1 MRYNKTEYEKKGIF
15 TMKSTNVRIRVCA
28 ILMSLVL
35 LLSISLIGCSAKG
48 KTVMQ
53 IGKQKLTVNM
63 YELMLSRMKGTL
75 EYNGYPTDTES
86 FWDTIISV
94 QGGTYN
100 DYFCHTVQ
108 EQAKR
113 MLIKLYLFEEVYKLE
128 LPNSYY
134 DTIDEYIGDA
144 LDLLHDG
151 SKTQFNTALS
161 AFGVNIDMLR
171 ENYIMEDKIDYLKLQ
186 LSKQTGD
193 SARTEYYEK
202 NYVRFRQIL
211 LPLYDYLYET
221 DENGDTIY
229 YKEGTDRICYDTKG
243 VTKTGTDGK
252 TIVDGNGDTVYYTE
266 DGKIAY
272 NTSAG
277 VARGVDKDKDGYTDY
292 KMKDEEGVQLVKDQA
307 AKLQEIIVAG
317 DFTTFEDY
325 GKQVSEEELWSA
337 YPNGMYIN
345 KNKDYGIE
353 YIDKI
358 QDALT
363 NMAVGDIALI
373 EADNAYHLIMK
384 YTIETDGYKNDTN
397 KDWFESFEDEVISE
411 ILDAMCEKYMDEVEV
426 NTKVL
431 QEAMDMKAIGA
442 NTDY

>member
-1 MRYNKTEYEKKGIF
+1 MKLKNK
-15 TMKSTNVRIRVCA
+15 RIRVCA
-28 ILMSLVL
+28 LLIAIVL
-35 LLSISLIGCSAKG
+35 LLSAALFGCSRKG
-48 KTVMQ
+48 EVVMQ
-53 IGKQKLTVNM
+53 IGKQKLTVNT

-75 EYNGYPTDTES
+75 KYNGHPTDTES
-86 FWDTIISV
+86 FWNTIISV

-108 EQAKR
+108 EEAKM

-128 LPNSYY
+128 LPSNYY

-151 SKTQFNTALS
+151 SKTAFNSKLAEY
-161 AFGVNIDMLR
+161 GVNMDMLR
-171 ENYIMEDKIDYLKLQ
+171 ENYIMEDKIDYLKLH

-193 SARTEYYEK
+193 TARDEYYQK

-211 LPLYDYLYET
+211 LPLYEYLYET
-221 DENGDTIY
+221 DENGDTVY
-229 YKEGTDRICYDTKG
+229 YKEGTDRIYYDMDG
-243 VTKTGTDGK
+243 VTKKGTDGK

-272 NTSAG
+272 NTKKG
-277 VARGVDKDKDGYTDY
+277 VTRGIDKDKDGYTDY
-292 KMKDEEGVQLVKDQA
+292 KMLDKESAQLVKDQA
-307 AKLQEIIVAG
+307 EKLKEVIEAG
-317 DFTTFEDY
+317 DFSTFEDY
-325 GKQVSEEELWSA
+325 GKKMSEEALWSA

-345 KNKDYGIE
+345 KNKNYSIAYLDDMQE
-353 YIDKI
+353 
-358 QDALT
+358 ALT

-384 YTIETDGYKNDTN
+384 YEIEAHGYKNDAN
-397 KDWFESFEDEVISE
+397 KDWFEEFEDEVVSE
-411 ILDAMCEKYMDEVEV
+411 ILDAMCQKYMDQVKV
-426 NTKVL
+426 NTEALEK
-431 QEAMDMKAIGA
+431 AMDMKTIGS